1 MGFYFIQC
9 VDIKEKIVGLMIMSK
24 EEVDAKPCLIS
35 CGILREEIEKL
46 VENGSL
52 DIDVYFLDEGLHAD
66 YELLEKELTR
76 VLEKHEGNCPG
87 GVIVLYGDVCLGF
100 NDEMKD
106 LLSRFDMV
114 KVDCLSCI
122 DCLLGGKGKLLEV
135 DPDHVYMFLNP
146 AWIRFGERF
155 MALSKEETREQFKVL
170 KGIILLDALGNLDDY
185 MEKIEE
191 FSDFTDL
198 PILERKH
205 VGLDGV
211 KERILEAVKKLKE
224 KTA

>member
-1 MGFYFIQC
+1 
-9 VDIKEKIVGLMIMSK
+9 MSK
-24 EEVDAKPCLIS
+24 EEDAKPCLIS
-35 CGILREEIEKL
+35 CGILKEEIEKL
-46 VENGSL
+46 VEDGSL
-52 DIDVYFLDEGLHAD
+52 DVEPYFLDEGLHAD
-66 YELLEKELTR
+66 YDLLEKELMR
-76 VLEKHEGNCPG
+76 ALEERGENCPG

-100 NDEMKD
+100 NDEMKE
-106 LLSRFDMV
+106 LLGRYNVV

-155 MALSKEETREQFKVL
+155 MTLSKEEAREQFSVL

-185 MEKIEE
+185 MEEIEE
-191 FSDFTDL
+191 FSDFTGL
-198 PILERKH
+198 PILERKN
-205 VGLDGV
+205 VGLEGV

-224 KTA
+224 KTV

>member
-1 MGFYFIQC
+1 M
-9 VDIKEKIVGLMIMSK
+9 KEKIVGLMFMSK
-24 EEVDAKPCLIS
+24 KEVDAKPCLIS
-35 CGILREEIEKL
+35 CGILREEITKL
-46 VENGSL
+46 VEEGSL
-52 DIDVYFLDEGLHAD
+52 NVNVYFLDEGLHAN

-76 VLEKHEGNCPG
+76 VLEEHKGKCPG

-100 NDEMKD
+100 NDEMKN
-106 LLSRFDMV
+106 LLNRYDVV

-122 DCLLGGKGKLLEV
+122 DCLLGGTGKLLEI
-135 DPDHVYMFLNP
+135 DPDHIYLFLNP

-155 MALSKEETREQFKVL
+155 MTLSKEEAREQFSVL

-198 PILERKH
+198 PILERKT
-205 VGLDGV
+205 VGLEGV

-224 KTA
+224 KTAE